1 MELASA
7 YPNSALSAGAMAA
20 IVVVM
25 AGGLIVWLVLVFLA
39 DRKTSELSA
48 RRAQPTVPAP
58 VPATTVATAGADVTG
73 PDDTTE
79 DEASEA
85 GHGDDASRR
94 RAAA

>member
-7 YPNSALSAGAMAA
+7 YPNSELSAGAMVA

-25 AGGLIVWLVLVFLA
+25 AGGLIAWLVLVFLA

-48 RRAQPTVPAP
+48 RRAQPAAPAP
-58 VPATTVATAGADVTG
+58 ATVAAAGADVTG